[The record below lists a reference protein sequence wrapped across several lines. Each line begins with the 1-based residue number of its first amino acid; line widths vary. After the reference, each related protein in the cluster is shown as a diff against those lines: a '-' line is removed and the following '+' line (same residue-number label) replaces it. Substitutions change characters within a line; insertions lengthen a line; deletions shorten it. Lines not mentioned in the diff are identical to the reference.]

1 MNWAKIIAKILIK
14 ILLIYA
20 TETKITTLST
30 IFAKRIASQTLI
42 YIIKFF
48 KKEYNNFNSYIF
60 KLNFIRS
67 Y

>member
-30 IFAKRIASQTLI
+30 IFAK
-42 YIIKFF
+42 
-48 KKEYNNFNSYIF
+48 
-60 KLNFIRS
+60 
-67 Y
+67 